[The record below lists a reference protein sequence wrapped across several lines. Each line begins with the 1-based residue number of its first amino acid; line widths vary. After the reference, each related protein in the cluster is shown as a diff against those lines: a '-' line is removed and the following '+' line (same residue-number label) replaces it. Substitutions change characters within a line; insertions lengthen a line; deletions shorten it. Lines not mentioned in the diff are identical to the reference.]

1 MSILLF
7 LGIRNW
13 GTHKNREISVNI
25 KPIRNDADLTNS
37 FIRLESIFTDD
48 QGTLEADEMEV

>member
-1 MSILLF
+1 M
-7 LGIRNW
+7 
-13 GTHKNREISVNI
+13 NI